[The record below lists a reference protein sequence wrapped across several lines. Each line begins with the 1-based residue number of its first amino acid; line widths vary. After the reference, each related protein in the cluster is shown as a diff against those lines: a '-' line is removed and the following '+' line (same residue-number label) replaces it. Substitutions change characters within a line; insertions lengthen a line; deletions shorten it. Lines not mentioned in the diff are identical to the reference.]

1 MKMLSAGNL
10 LFSACLKVWRP
21 ATKMLYLFSEGPN
34 ATFFLRDA
42 LSIVVTCFCFF
53 YLSFS
58 SCFSCCVTRQT
69 FMRQKVT
76 LSPSVLPSNPAE
88 EGNRTCDVNIGPK
101 SSQSVSC
108 GSEPRERGT
117 LCCECNGAGSLIIP
131 NNGWIQT
138 VRLWGNANF
147 SVCLCRLHLWTELQV
162 KWRIRKRYEGKMSF
176 TRELF

>member
-1 MKMLSAGNL
+1 M
-10 LFSACLKVWRP
+10 
-21 ATKMLYLFSEGPN
+21 KMLYLFSEGLS

-42 LSIVVTCFCFF
+42 LSIVVTCFCFS
-53 YLSFS
+53 YLLFS

-88 EGNRTCDVNIGPK
+88 EGNRACDVNIGPK

-131 NNGWIQT
+131 NNG
-138 VRLWGNANF
+138 
-147 SVCLCRLHLWTELQV
+147 
-162 KWRIRKRYEGKMSF
+162 
-176 TRELF
+176 